1 VVRSTAFAIHVY
13 HGSGHLEKVYEN
25 GLAHRLGKLGLEV
38 QQQHP
43 IPVLDQDGTVLGDY
57 YADLVV
63 EGAVLVELKAVK
75 TLLQVH
81 VAQVLGY
88 LKSTRME
95 HGLLMNFGAPKFQ
108 IRKYAY
114 NQHASEMTPDY

>member
-1 VVRSTAFAIHVY
+1 MRVGGVRINPRRMKTVRELCDVVRSTAFAIHVY
-13 HGSGHLEKVYEN
+13 HGCGHLEKVYEN
-25 GLAHRLGKLGLEV
+25 GLAHRLRKLGLEV

-57 YADLVV
+57 YSDLIV
-63 EGAVLVELKAVK
+63 EGVVLVELKAVK

-95 HGLLMNFGAPKFQ
+95 HG
-108 IRKYAY
+108 
-114 NQHASEMTPDY
+114 SS